1 MSQTPRE
8 LFEQA
13 ESLFINKE
21 YSQVISLLTDNVLD
35 DYNDASLYSLR
46 SKAHG
51 ELGEK
56 DLQVT
61 YAQKA
66 LSANYSIV
74 SSYIT
79 SGNDLYAQHNF
90 KGAIDEYTKAIEL
103 NENSSIAYHNRG
115 LAWQASKDYPK
126 AIDDYNKA
134 ISLDDKYTDAYNNR
148 GIVWYN
154 MGDYS
159 KSMEDYN
166 KAIQLNDKYALVYN
180 NRGLVW
186 QALKDYT
193 KAIDDYSKAILFDDK
208 YTDAYYNRGNAYYA
222 SYNYQKAI
230 EDFNKVVTLDDKYT
244 DAYVSRGNAWY
255 ALNNYKNAIADYDKA
270 IQLDE
275 NYAIPFNNEGLAWYA
290 LKDYKTAAAYYDKAI
305 LLDDKYIDAW
315 YNRGNALYYLGEYK
329 RSIADYDKA
338 IQLDEKYANAY
349 YTRALSYKE
358 LSDYQQAIKDYKRYI
373 ELLNNPEDYYT
384 QVAKKDIEELNKK
397 IENDWYDKIDGLVNR
412 IKQILLFN
420 DPCISHY
427 TSLSGAKAMILDNS
441 SFRLSEGVFLN
452 DTSEGREIFKYLS
465 FADIKADTD
474 ETIAKPFAERPFIG
488 SFVADTKHDDLTLW
502 RMYGKEAQAEAKGCA
517 LTIHKEQFIDNL
529 KKKMKLTDLRTDSGS
544 QTEGQFTKAGI
555 RTDSSSQTE
564 GQSTK
569 QDTTLI
575 KSMTES
581 GSQTEGQFTF
591 YRVAYMN
598 KDEFIIPSSSD
609 DLTKQLN
616 DTMRELK
623 DAINNLDVTQRQ
635 SITKLLN
642 DIAYLFKRSE
652 YQFEFEVRLVV
663 QGVGFKKEINKDAAP
678 PKVYIEL
685 VEIAPTL
692 RKITLGPKVERA
704 EEWAAAFNYH
714 IKEQFKDKKDA
725 VEIVISHLPFK

>member
-1 MSQTPRE
+1 MNQTPRE
-8 LFEQA
+8 LFQQA
-13 ESLFINKE
+13 ESLFNEKN
-21 YSQVISLLTDNVLD
+21 YNQVILLLTDDLLNE
-35 DYNDASLYSLR
+35 YNDASLYSLR

-51 ELGEK
+51 ELGQK

-66 LSANYSIV
+66 LSADYSV
-74 SSYIT
+74 ASAYIS
-79 SGNDLYAQHNF
+79 SGNDLYAQQDF
-90 KGAIDEYTKAIEL
+90 KGAVDDYTKAIEL
-103 NENSSIAYHNRG
+103 DENSSIAYHNRG
-115 LAWQASKDYPK
+115 LAWQALKEYTR

-134 ISLDDKYTDAYNNR
+134 IALDDKYTDAYNNR

-154 MGDYS
+154 LNDYS
-159 KSMEDYN
+159 KAMENYN
-166 KAIQLNDKYALVYN
+166 KAIQLNDKYSLVFN

-193 KAIDDYSKAILFDDK
+193 KAIDDYSKAIQLDDK

-230 EDFNKVVTLDDKYT
+230 EDFNKVIALDDKYT

-255 ALNNYKNAIADYDKA
+255 ALNDYKNAIADYDRA
-270 IQLDE
+270 IKLNE

-290 LKDYKTAAAYYDKAI
+290 LKDYKTAASYYDKAI

-315 YNRGNALYYLGEYK
+315 YNRGNSLYYLGEYK
-329 RSIADYDKA
+329 LSIDDYDKA
-338 IQLDEKYANAY
+338 IQLDDKYANAY

-358 LSDYQQAIKDYKRYI
+358 LGNYQQAIKDYKRYI
-373 ELLNNPEDYYT
+373 EIVNNPDDYYT
-384 QVAKKDIEELNKK
+384 QVTLRDIDELNKK

-441 SFRLSEGVFLN
+441 AFRLSEGVFLN
-452 DTSEGREIFKYLS
+452 DTSEGRELSKYLS
-465 FADIKADTD
+465 FADVKTDTD

-529 KKKMKLTDLRTDSGS
+529 KKKMTLTDS
-544 QTEGQFTKAGI
+544 K
-555 RTDSSSQTE
+555 
-564 GQSTK
+564 
-569 QDTTLI
+569 
-575 KSMTES
+575 TES

-598 KDEFIIPSSSD
+598 KEEFIIPSSSEA
-609 DLTKQLN
+609 LTKQLN
-616 DTMRELK
+616 DTMHELK
-623 DAINNLDVTQRQ
+623 EAISNLDITQRQ

-642 DIAYLFKRSE
+642 NIAYLFKRSE

-663 QGVGFKKEINKDAAP
+663 QGVGFKKEINKDSVP

-685 VEIAPTL
+685 VEVAPTL
-692 RKITLGPKVERA
+692 RKVTLGPKVERA

-714 IKEQFKDKKDA
+714 IKEQFKDKKDP